1 MADRHPEWGPCRPL
15 KVQKV
20 KQPQRAQVAC
30 KSSPPVQDH
39 PRVSCWKCGAFG
51 PKASSLRCPMK
62 RRSGALAPHALGS
75 SVMKESQNPWTPRD
89 LRNRVLI
96 NKAVRLTQQRV
107 RHEEQRRALRQRL
120 PRRAP
125 GGHQQN
131 WKDKSESCDYVR
143 VRCWNC
149 RAFGH
154 KASRCPLKHWNR
166 SPVPQAMGSNMMKEN
181 LKPWNPQVQRN
192 PGHLNRAARETEQR
206 AWHEEQREAPCWRFP
221 WRPTQ
226 RPQKNWKEETEPCDY
241 VSDPH
246 TQRPYQN
253 AKRKYV
259 QDITP
264 WSPKRKHVMTCSA
277 TPIKGVERSAC
288 LPPVPKNGQEGPV
301 TDSPHAEGT
310 HFVQDPSHSV
320 HEGDNRPHSAFSTQ
334 DLDQALIHQPQAKF
348 PDGNSHSIQHAAAHS
363 VGQDSDLII
372 KVPGKRA
379 AQTSSQ
385 TYQKPTKKTR
395 LSPSLKSTQRPDLQ
409 PQHKGHLIKTLQP
422 CHVPQFPPIPQVR
435 GQPLRM
441 VFTTLDKGQWSSRCM
456 TPPSLPPAEMLTA
469 AAQIPPTTEKSEA
482 LCPCVSLSILLEALQ
497 LSSSSKKV
505 MANETLHVREDMFLS
520 PRPLGVA

>member
-1 MADRHPEWGPCRPL
+1 PMADRHPERGPCRPL

-20 KQPQRAQVAC
+20 KQPQRAGVAC
-30 KSSPPVQDH
+30 KSSPPVQEH
-39 PRVSCWKCGAFG
+39 P
-51 PKASSLRCPMK
+51 
-62 RRSGALAPHALGS
+62 
-75 SVMKESQNPWTPRD
+75 
-89 LRNRVLI
+89 
-96 NKAVRLTQQRV
+96 
-107 RHEEQRRALRQRL
+107 
-120 PRRAP
+120 
-125 GGHQQN
+125 
-131 WKDKSESCDYVR
+131 R

-192 PGHLNRAARETEQR
+192 PGRLNRAARKTEQR
-206 AWHEEQREAPCWRFP
+206 AWHEEQREAPCWRRP

-226 RPQKNWKEETEPCDY
+226 RPQQNWKEETEPCDY
-241 VSDPH
+241 VSVSVPRIHTCRDPIRTPRGNMCKISPLGH
-246 TQRPYQN
+246 
-253 AKRKYV
+253 RKG
-259 QDITP
+259 
-264 WSPKRKHVMTCSA
+264 SA

-288 LPPVPKNGQEGPV
+288 LPPVPKNGQEVPV

-422 CHVPQFPPIPQVR
+422 CHVPPFSPIPKVP

-441 VFTTLDKGQWSSRCM
+441 VFTTLEKGQWSSRCM

-469 AAQIPPTTEKSEA
+469 AAQIPSTTEKSEA
-482 LCPCVSLSILLEALQ
+482 LCPCVSLSVLFEALQ

-505 MANETLHVREDMFLS
+505 MANET
-520 PRPLGVA
+520 

>member
-1 MADRHPEWGPCRPL
+1 MADRHPERGPCRPL

-20 KQPQRAQVAC
+20 KQPQRAGVAC
-30 KSSPPVQDH
+30 KSSPPVQEH

-51 PKASSLRCPMK
+51 HKASSLGCPMK
-62 RRSGALAPHALGS
+62 HRSGALAPHALGS

-89 LRNRVLI
+89 LRNRVLV
-96 NKAVRLTQQRV
+96 NKAARLTQQRV

-120 PRRAP
+120 PGRAL

-131 WKDKSESCDYVR
+131 CKDKSESCDYLR
-143 VRCWNC
+143 DP
-149 RAFGH
+149 H
-154 KASRCPLKHWNR
+154 
-166 SPVPQAMGSNMMKEN
+166 M
-181 LKPWNPQVQRN
+181 
-192 PGHLNRAARETEQR
+192 
-206 AWHEEQREAPCWRFP
+206 
-221 WRPTQ
+221 Q
-226 RPQKNWKEETEPCDY
+226 RPD
-241 VSDPH
+241 
-246 TQRPYQN
+246 QN

-264 WSPKRKHVMTCSA
+264 WSPKRKHVMTGSA

-288 LPPVPKNGQEGPV
+288 LPPVPKNGQEVPV

-422 CHVPQFPPIPQVR
+422 CHVPPFSPIPKVP

-441 VFTTLDKGQWSSRCM
+441 VFTTLEKGQWSSRCM

-469 AAQIPPTTEKSEA
+469 AAQIPSTTEKSEA
-482 LCPCVSLSILLEALQ
+482 LCPCVSLSVLFEALQ

-520 PRPLGVA
+520 PRPLGGA